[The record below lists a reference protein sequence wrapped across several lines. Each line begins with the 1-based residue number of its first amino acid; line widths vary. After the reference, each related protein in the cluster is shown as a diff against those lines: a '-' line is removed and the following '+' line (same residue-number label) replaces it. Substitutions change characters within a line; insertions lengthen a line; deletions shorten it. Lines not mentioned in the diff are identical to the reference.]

1 MSVTASTPLE
11 APEARCATHPDRL
24 AVGACARCGTFFCE
38 PEGAR
43 HGEETWCAAC
53 DARPELRALEGMVR
67 KLEDR
72 RDAWAWVMGASVPLH
87 LAFAV
92 TQAVDGEGRWG
103 MAAAG
108 GLNALVTLAYFLG
121 VRWTRGALVVL
132 PLLWGAGLVA
142 MGREWGLV
150 LPFVGLPFTIAVVLF
165 QNLRNKLFFRI
176 HLSREQ
182 LEKLWDDVE
191 NNPMARRALLCGI
204 LGLYLPG
211 ASLVALWMGGVGLR
225 RVDPLA
231 RPPQGKRL
239 HALAAIGLGIVGT
252 MMWIYFLYATV
263 TGDSRLGLTLK
274 R

>member
-1 MSVTASTPLE
+1 MSVTAASPLE
-11 APEARCATHPDRL
+11 APEAHCAAHPDRP

-38 PEGAR
+38 PEGVR

-53 DARPELRALEGMVR
+53 DTRPELRALDGMVQ
-67 KLEDR
+67 KLWGR
-72 RDAWAWVMGASVPLH
+72 RDGWAWVMGASVPLH
-87 LAFAV
+87 IAFAAA
-92 TQAVDGEGRWG
+92 QAVDGEGRWG
-103 MAAAG
+103 MTVVGVA
-108 GLNALVTLAYFLG
+108 NALVTLAYFLG
-121 VRWTRGALVVL
+121 VRWTRVALVVL

-176 HLSREQ
+176 QLSREQ

-191 NNPMARRALLCGI
+191 NNPMARRAFLCGV

-211 ASLVALWMGGVGLR
+211 ASLVALGLGMVGLR